1 MNFSLLSCCMCG
13 KPPEMA
19 VQTAKEIGFSAIDWV
34 TLCGKTPEYLRKIT
48 LDAGLEI
55 GTYTFVLKDFP
66 DGNWR
71 DAAKREIANATALGA
86 SAVMLPT
93 MEIAGIHDRVQTR
106 RKWIGALSEIVPLAS
121 QANLVFTI
129 ENYAGINS
137 PCITFDDFLEFRKEI
152 PPLCLTFDCGNA
164 FTGEDPAAS
173 LRKSIPYIRN
183 VHIKD
188 WSIVRSLNSP
198 GSCRMPDGTCYGM
211 TLPLSGIVPVRE
223 IMEGLGRLNYRK
235 NIVLEYIY
243 ADYPVPV
250 QREMLAQMKDILCR
264 ESSPDRS
271 TP

>member
-13 KPPEMA
+13 KPPETA

-34 TLCGKTPEYLRKIT
+34 TLCGKTPEHLRKIT

-71 DAAKREIANATALGA
+71 DAAKREIANAAALGA
-86 SAVMLPT
+86 SVVMLPT
-93 MEIAGIHDRVQTR
+93 MEIAGIHDRILAR
-106 RKWIGALSEIVPLAS
+106 RKWIGVLSEIVPLAS

-129 ENYAGINS
+129 ENYAGIDS
-137 PCITFDDFLEFRKEI
+137 PCITFDDFLEFRKQI
-152 PPLCLTFDCGNA
+152 PSLYLTFDCGNA
-164 FTGEDPAAS
+164 FTGEDPAES

-188 WSIVRSLNSP
+188 WIVSDCPQSP
-198 GSCRMPDGTCYGM
+198 GNCRMPDGRCYGM

-223 IMEGLGRLNYRK
+223 VMEGLGRLKYRE

-243 ADYPVPV
+243 ADYPVSV
-250 QREMLAQMKDILCR
+250 QCEMIAQMKDILLR
-264 ESSPDRS
+264 ESSSDRS
-271 TP
+271 SP